1 MSKSLAEILEII
13 GIDFSEIEKDIDNIY
28 TKKVKQM
35 IADAESIANNL
46 HDANDFKDKDKTL
59 LNMANAVIALRN
71 AYRFDKNDAKL
82 VSKQDVARLIKA
94 IETINIELNRF
105 CYYLRSNLH
114 VIEKCHE
121 EDDKDDKDDL
131 ESLSKEELIARLRE
145 KSK

>member
-13 GIDFSEIEKDIDNIY
+13 GIDFNDFEKDIDNLY
-28 TKKVKQM
+28 TKNVKK
-35 IADAESIANNL
+35 IIDDAESVASDLHNANN
-46 HDANDFKDKDKTL
+46 FKDKDKTL
-59 LNMANAVIALRN
+59 LNMENAVIVLRN
-71 AYRFDKNDAKL
+71 AYKFDKNHAKL
-82 VSKQDVARLIKA
+82 ISKQDITRLIKA

-105 CYYLRSNLH
+105 CYYLCSNLH

-121 EDDKDDKDDL
+121 EDDNDDKDDL

>member
-13 GIDFSEIEKDIDNIY
+13 GIDFSEIEKDIDNLY
-28 TKKVKQM
+28 AKKVKQM
-35 IADAESIANNL
+35 IDDAESIAADL

-94 IETINIELNRF
+94 IEAINIELNRF
-105 CYYLRSNLH
+105 CYYLRSNLS
-114 VIEKCHE
+114 VIKKYLE
-121 EDDKDDKDDL
+121 EDDKDNKDDL